1 MLLEPAVTVEVLINE
16 DQNHLIRAL
25 VAVLITKVIEEI
37 KETTISGIET
47 MTIPTGKKTNQDLTG
62 IKTTIEIHPVTTET
76 HTITETTE
84 THTIIETTEI
94 HIATTEILSERKE
107 IQKTKEN
114 FSPVPTGNLTR
125 ITISVVR
132 AITTIHGGIK
142 MIGTTGTITP
152 TVVHAS

>member
-62 IKTTIEIHPVTTET
+62 IKATIEIHPVTTET
-76 HTITETTE
+76 HTI
-84 THTIIETTEI
+84 IE
-94 HIATTEILSERKE
+94 TTEILSERKE

-114 FSPVPTGNLTR
+114 FSPVPTENLTR

-142 MIGTTGTITP
+142 TIGTTGTITP

>member
-1 MLLEPAVTVEVLINE
+1 MLLEPAVTVKVLINE

-62 IKTTIEIHPVTTET
+62 IKATIEIHSETTEIHLTTEKTET

-84 THTIIETTEI
+84 TAEIHLTTTEI
-94 HIATTEILSERKE
+94 HLVTIEIL
-107 IQKTKEN
+107 KTKEN
-114 FSPVPTGNLTR
+114 F
-125 ITISVVR
+125 
-132 AITTIHGGIK
+132 GIL
-142 MIGTTGTITP
+142 IEIDNF
-152 TVVHAS
+152 V